1 MVMRYATKTI
11 NIRPS
16 IPRMSRKRG
25 ESWSTNKAG
34 PDVTM
39 AKKVSPIQSSIFS
52 IQSNRRS
59 QGQLYQQRTTEGKQ
73 HPGRPQETCT
83 QMLTTSVGRD
93 GGVREEL
100 VAGMIKRHLDA
111 SSSIS
116 IFKTGVLFYSDP
128 GHPKVSFTRS
138 PGGRGVLGIAGA
150 GLR

>member
-1 MVMRYATKTI
+1 MAMRYATKTI
-11 NIRPS
+11 NIRPN
-16 IPRMSRKRG
+16 IPRMRKNLG

-83 QMLTTSVGRD
+83 QMLTTFVGRD
-93 GGVREEL
+93 GGVRE
-100 VAGMIKRHLDA
+100 
-111 SSSIS
+111 
-116 IFKTGVLFYSDP
+116 GV
-128 GHPKVSFTRS
+128 
-138 PGGRGVLGIAGA
+138 GGAND
-150 GLR
+150 

>member
-1 MVMRYATKTI
+1 
-11 NIRPS
+11 
-16 IPRMSRKRG
+16 
-25 ESWSTNKAG
+25 
-34 PDVTM
+34 
-39 AKKVSPIQSSIFS
+39 
-52 IQSNRRS
+52 
-59 QGQLYQQRTTEGKQ
+59 
-73 HPGRPQETCT
+73 
-83 QMLTTSVGRD
+83 MLTTSVGRD